1 MAASFARI
9 PALAR
14 AASTS
19 TSAASAGKHKV
30 VVIGGGTGGLSAAN
44 QVYNLFKAQG
54 KTLADGDIA
63 IVDSNP
69 NHDYQPGW
77 TVVGS
82 GLANKEH
89 FRRPLDSLIP
99 SYFSHIKDKA
109 ASFEPGTNQVVLGN
123 GTKVGYDYLIV
134 APGLQIN
141 WGNIKGLPEAL
152 KDPLSSN
159 VSSIYSYETVDKTWQ
174 LIEKFQAGQGEAVFT
189 QPFGPVKCAGAP
201 QKVNYM
207 ADYFWKQNGRK
218 IHSTF
223 ITGMPAMFA
232 QPYYAGHLN
241 KIRQEKGIDAHFN
254 TNLVEIKTGDKTAVF
269 DVIDGPNKGQ
279 KLEQE
284 FGLLHVV
291 PPMGPL
297 DVIKESPLAD
307 SVGWVDVNE
316 GTLQHNKFS
325 NVFALGDGS
334 SLPTSKTAAAIT
346 GQAPVLAHN
355 LVSLMETGKLG
366 NAIYDGYTSCPLF
379 TGRGSLLLAEFKY
392 NAELAESFSAFTNQS
407 VPNRAFYHLTKDVF
421 PRVYFSHLVKGN
433 WFGPRGVF
441 PPVFEP

>member
-1 MAASFARI
+1 MRA

-14 AASTS
+14 AASSASSS
-19 TSAASAGKHKV
+19 TNQHKI
-30 VVIGGGTGGLSAAN
+30 VVIGGGTAGLAAAN

-54 KTLADGDIA
+54 KTLAAGDIA

-82 GLANKEH
+82 GLARKQD

-99 SYFSHIKDKA
+99 DYFAHIKDKA
-109 ASFEPGTNQVVLGN
+109 AAFEPGTNQVVLG
-123 GTKVGYDYLIV
+123 GGSKVAYDYLIV

-141 WGNIKGLPEAL
+141 WDKIKGLPEAL
-152 KDPLSSN
+152 AEQSSN
-159 VSSIYSYETVDKTWQ
+159 VASIYSYETVDKTWN
-174 LIEKFQAGQGEAVFT
+174 LIERFNPAAGAPGAVFT

-207 ADYFWKQNGRK
+207 ADWFWKDQGRK
-218 IHSTF
+218 VPSTF
-223 ITGMPAMFA
+223 VTGMPAMFA

-241 KIRQEKGIDAHFN
+241 KIREAKGISAHFN
-254 TNLVEIKTGDKTAVF
+254 TNLVEVKKDSAVF
-269 DVIDGPNKGQ
+269 DVIDGADKGS
-279 KLEQE
+279 KVELEY
-284 FGLLHVV
+284 GLLHVV

-297 DVIKESPLAD
+297 DVIKSSPLAD
-307 SVGWVDVNE
+307 SVGWVDVDQ
-316 GTLQHNKFS
+316 GTLQHTKFA
-325 NVFALGDGS
+325 NIFALGDGS

-346 GQAPVLAHN
+346 GQTPVLAHN
-355 LVSLMETGKLG
+355 LVTLMETGKIG

-379 TGRGSLLLAEFKY
+379 TGRGELLLAEFKY
-392 NAELAESFSAFTNQS
+392 NAELAESFSAFTNQA

-441 PPVFEP
+441 PPQYL